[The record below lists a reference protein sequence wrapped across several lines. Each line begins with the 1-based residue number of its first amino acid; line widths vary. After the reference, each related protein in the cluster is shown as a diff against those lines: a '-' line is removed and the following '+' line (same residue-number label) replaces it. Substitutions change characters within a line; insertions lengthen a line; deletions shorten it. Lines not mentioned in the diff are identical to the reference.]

1 MMRYIHKTIA
11 VTVLTSFLLAGCA
24 GRQAFR
30 DGEQL
35 LNEGRY
41 DQAVAKYAEAVAK
54 KPDRQ
59 EYRMKL
65 FTARAEAGLWYLEQ
79 GQNHLEK
86 ERYAEAVVA
95 FQQAAALDPS
105 LETANQKLKL
115 AATRLKA
122 QQATAEARQFFDTD
136 RLPQARKSIELALQL
151 DPDNQEARALQEEI
165 TAVRMTV
172 IDGFELAIASSE
184 PLTLR
189 FSDTNIRDAFG
200 ILSRLSGIN
209 FIFDEDI
216 RSQKV
221 TLFLE
226 KATFAQALELL
237 LTMND
242 LNKKVLNPKTLIVY
256 PKTRDKLKQ
265 YEEQIIQTFYLSNIE
280 AKKAV
285 NLLRTMLQLRK
296 IYVHEE
302 LNALVIRD
310 TPDVIRLAEQV
321 IAASD
326 RPDAEVVFDLEL
338 IEVKHDDTMTL
349 GPKLKSYQVAGGL
362 AKEGV
367 DTISDSITLRNFN
380 NLDFLYTIP
389 SATFDFQKQL
399 TDSETLANPKIRVKN
414 KQKAKVHVGSRDPI
428 ITATIS
434 DNGVVSENIQYVD
447 TGVKLDVEPLINLDN
462 SVTTKITLELS
473 NAQKG
478 SATPNGTVPLII
490 TTTNAQT
497 VLSLSDGQ
505 RTIIGGL
512 IKDDASKTKTTFP
525 FIGAIPIIGDLISG
539 HSDIKTKREI
549 LLSITPHIVQ
559 NVDLPKSSVA
569 TIWSGGEDSLK
580 AGPMLGSFADEFA
593 AEVEQT
599 PKAVVPASRP
609 APETAAP
616 VPEMTAPEAEAPA
629 PEAAPDAP
637 PQAVAEEVPTETVA
651 PQQEAVIPTESQ
663 LLLSGPSLVNA
674 GEEFPVA
681 VKVNDVTELHNAPA
695 VVLYDP
701 ALLDF
706 VRIEEGN
713 FLRQKEAATRLEVS
727 PEQESGQVVIDYRQ
741 ETEGQG
747 ASGQGELFHIYFRA
761 KTPGETF
768 LHLDTIGFQN
778 AQGQPVAVDPA
789 EFFLEVK

>member
-1 MMRYIHKTIA
+1 MMRYIHKTVA
-11 VTVLTSFLLAGCA
+11 VTLLTSFLLAGCA

-35 LNEGRY
+35 LSEGRY
-41 DQAVAKYAEAVAK
+41 DQAVAKYAEAVEK

-65 FTARAEAGLWYLEQ
+65 FNARTEAGLWHLEQ
-79 GQNHLEK
+79 GQKHLEK
-86 ERYAEAVVA
+86 ERFSEAIVSL
-95 FQQAAALDPS
+95 QQAVALDPS
-105 LETANQKLKL
+105 LEAANQKLKL
-115 AATRLKA
+115 AAARLKA
-122 QQATAEARQFFDTD
+122 QQAAEEAREFFETD

-151 DPDNQEARALQEEI
+151 DPDNREARELQEEI
-165 TAVRMTV
+165 TAVRMTI
-172 IDGFELAIASSE
+172 IDGFELAIASPD

-226 KATFAQALELL
+226 RATFAQALELL

-242 LNKKVLNPKTLIVY
+242 LGKKVLNPKTLIVY

-265 YEEQIIQTFYLSNIE
+265 YEEQIIQTFYLSNID

-367 DTISDSITLRNFN
+367 ETISDSITLRNFN

-434 DNGVVSENIQYVD
+434 DNGVISENIQYVD

-512 IKDDASKTKTTFP
+512 IKDDTSKTKTTFP
-525 FIGAIPIIGDLISG
+525 FIGAIPILGDLISG

-559 NVDLPKSSVA
+559 SVDLPKSSVA

-593 AEVEQT
+593 AEVEQA
-599 PKAVVPASRP
+599 PQAVVPSARP
-609 APETAAP
+609 ELKATPFP
-616 VPEMTAPEAEAPA
+616 VPVGQTESQ
-629 PEAAPDAP
+629 
-637 PQAVAEEVPTETVA
+637 PQPMLEEVPTEMM
-651 PQQEAVIPTESQ
+651 PLQQEAAMPDQS
-663 LLLSGPSLVNA
+663 LLLMFGPSLVNT
-674 GEEFPVA
+674 GEEFPVE
-681 VKVNDVTELHNAPA
+681 VKVNNVVDLHNAPA
-695 VVLYDP
+695 VLLYDP

-706 VRIEEGN
+706 VRIEEGV
-713 FLRQKEAATRLEVS
+713 FLRQGAAPTRLNVS
-727 PEQESGQVVIDYRQ
+727 PDQESGQLVIDYGQ
-741 ETEGQG
+741 EQGAKG
-747 ASGQGELFHIYFRA
+747 ASGQGVLFRIFFKA
-761 KTPGETF
+761 KNAGNTF
-768 LHLDTIGFQN
+768 LHFDTIDFEN
-778 AQGQPVAVDPA
+778 SQGQPVAVLPS
-789 EFFLEVK
+789 ELFLEVK

>member
-1 MMRYIHKTIA
+1 MMKYIHKTVA
-11 VTVLTSFLLAGCA
+11 VTVLTSFLLGGCA

-30 DGEQL
+30 DGDQFL
-35 LNEGRY
+35 KEGRY
-41 DQAVAKYAEAVAK
+41 NQAVAKYAEAVEK
-54 KPDRQ
+54 NPDRQ
-59 EYRMKL
+59 EYRMQL
-65 FTARAEAGLWYLEQ
+65 FNARSEAGLWYMEQ
-79 GQNHLEK
+79 GQKHLEK
-86 ERYAEAVVA
+86 ERYAEAMGA

-105 LETANQKLKL
+105 VEAANQKLKL

-122 QQATAEARQFFDTD
+122 RQATEEAGQFLKTG
-136 RLPQARKSIELALQL
+136 RLPQARKSIDMALQL
-151 DPDNQEARALQEEI
+151 HPDNPEALSLQEEI
-165 TAVRMTV
+165 TALRMTV
-172 IDGFELAIASSE
+172 IDGFELAVSSSE

-242 LNKKVLNPKTLIVY
+242 LGKKVLNPKTLIVY

-265 YEEQIIQTFYLSNIE
+265 YEEQIIQTFYLSNID

-321 IAASD
+321 ISASD
-326 RPDAEVVFDLEL
+326 RPDAEVIFDLEL
-338 IEVKHDDTMTL
+338 IEVTHDDTLTL
-349 GPKLKSYQVAGGL
+349 GPKLTSYLIKGGL

-367 DTISDSITLRNFN
+367 DTIADSITLRNFN

-389 SATFDFQKQL
+389 SATFDFKKEL

-414 KQKAKVHVGSRDPI
+414 KQKAKVHVGSREPI
-428 ITATIS
+428 ITATIT
-434 DNGVVSENIQYVD
+434 DNGIVSENIQYVD

-473 NAQKG
+473 NATPLKG
-478 SATPNGTVPLII
+478 TTSGTVPLVI

-497 VLSLSDGQ
+497 VLTLSDGQ

-512 IKDDASKTKTTFP
+512 IKDDTSKTKTTFP
-525 FIGAIPIIGDLISG
+525 FIGAIPILGDLISG
-539 HSDIKTKREI
+539 HTDTKTKREI

-559 NVDLPKSSVA
+559 SVDLPKSSVA
-569 TIWSGGEDSLK
+569 TIWSGGEDNLK

-593 AEVEQT
+593 AEVEQA
-599 PKAVVPASRP
+599 PQAVVPSARP
-609 APETAAP
+609 EPKATPLPSPEGQ
-616 VPEMTAPEAEAPA
+616 PESQ
-629 PEAAPDAP
+629 
-637 PQAVAEEVPTETVA
+637 PQPMLEEVPTETM
-651 PQQEAVIPTESQ
+651 PLQQEAAMPAES
-663 LLLSGPSLVNA
+663 LLLLFGPSLVNT
-674 GEEFPVA
+674 GEEFPVE
-681 VKVNDVTELHNAPA
+681 VKVNNVTDLHNAPA
-695 VVLYDP
+695 VLLYDP

-706 VRIEEGN
+706 VRVEEGD
-713 FLRQKEAATRLEVS
+713 FLRQGATATRLSVLPD
-727 PEQESGQVVIDYRQ
+727 PEAGQLVIEHNQEQG
-741 ETEGQG
+741 GKG
-747 ASGQGELFHIYFRA
+747 ASGQGMLFRVLFKA
-761 KTPGETF
+761 KNAGNTF
-768 LHLDTIGFQN
+768 LHFDTIDFQDV
-778 AQGQPVAVDPA
+778 QGQPVAVLPS
-789 EFFLEVK
+789 ELFLEVR